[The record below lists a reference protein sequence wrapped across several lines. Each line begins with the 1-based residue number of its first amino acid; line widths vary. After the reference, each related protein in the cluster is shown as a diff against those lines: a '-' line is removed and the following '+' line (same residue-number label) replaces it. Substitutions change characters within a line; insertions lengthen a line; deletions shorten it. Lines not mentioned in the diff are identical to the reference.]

1 MKQKILERIRNC
13 IRSGLYELTSHAND
27 EMVDDDLD
35 ILDIEYSIL
44 SGQIV
49 KVERDDLQSIKY
61 IIHGIGRISEIP
73 IGTVGRFTASGKYR
87 IITTYAI

>member
-1 MKQKILERIRNC
+1 M
-13 IRSGLYELTSHAND
+13 TAHAND

-49 KVERDDLQSIKY
+49 KIERNDPQGIKY
-61 IIHGIGRISEIP
+61 TVHGIGRISEIP
-73 IGTVGRFTASGKYR
+73 IGTVGRFTVKDKYR

>member
-1 MKQKILERIRNC
+1 MKQKILERIREC
-13 IRSGLYELTSHAND
+13 IRTGSYELTIHAND

-35 ILDIEYSIL
+35 ILDVEYSIL
-44 SGQIV
+44 SGRLFKIE
-49 KVERDDLQSIKY
+49 KDDLHGTKY
-61 IIHGIGRISEIP
+61 TIHGIGRISEIP

>member
-1 MKQKILERIRNC
+1 MKQKILERIRDC
-13 IRSGLYELTSHAND
+13 IRIGRYELTLHAND

-44 SGQIV
+44 SGQMV
-49 KVERDDLQSIKY
+49 KVERDALQDVKY
-61 IIHGIGRISEIP
+61 TIHGIGRISEIP

-87 IITTYAI
+87 IITAYAI

>member
-1 MKQKILERIRNC
+1 VKQKILERIRNC
-13 IRSGLYELTSHAND
+13 IRTGRYELTMHAND

-44 SGQIV
+44 SGQLV
-49 KVERDDLQSIKY
+49 KIERDDLQGTKY
-61 IIHGIGRISEIP
+61 TIYGIGRISETP
-73 IGTVGRFTASGKYR
+73 IGTVGRFTTSGKYR